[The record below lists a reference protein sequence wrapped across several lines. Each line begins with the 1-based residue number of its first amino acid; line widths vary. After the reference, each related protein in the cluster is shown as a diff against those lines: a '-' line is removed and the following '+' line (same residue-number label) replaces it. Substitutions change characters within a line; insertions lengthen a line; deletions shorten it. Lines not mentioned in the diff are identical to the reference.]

1 MRIIPAIDVIDGKCV
16 RLARGDY
23 DQVKTYSQD
32 PLEVAKMF
40 ESHGLRFLHLVDLD
54 GAREGRVIN
63 WKTIEKITTKTNLT
77 IDFGGGLKTDA
88 EIARIFDTG
97 IAQVNLGSIAVNK
110 PDKINEWM
118 EKYGAEKIIL
128 SADVRRN
135 KIAINGWQEISP
147 VEVTEFIKG
156 FTTQGLRYFACTD
169 IDRDGMLNGPNTSFY
184 KQMIKEFPSIKLIAS
199 GGISSVENL
208 EELALTGVD
217 AVIIG
222 KAIYENRISIK
233 DLLESQ

>member
-208 EELALTGVD
+208 EELAQTGVD